1 LGILTIPLDSVTAQ
15 YAELSQSSL
24 PSDATYRTTAGLS
37 GEWLDALQEA
47 IALVDAGGRVREWNK
62 AMTHLSGVTK
72 KDAVGRRLFTLLPA
86 DFEMNLAEPIRQAQS
101 QQLPSEGAFTLRHA
115 DDELFTF
122 QFRVVKPAAENPRG
136 VVLVSLID
144 KSDRD
149 RLRRKLKRQEQLSVI
164 GLLLPGIAHELTGPL
179 ETICA
184 TIDGMLVSTSDP
196 LNEKIEQGL
205 HQIVDEVFRIRT
217 LSNNMI
223 ALAHHQTPPPIFVD
237 AHALLRETVALLEI
251 NLNRRPVCNL
261 RLANGA
267 ALIAGDPLMLRRV
280 FSNLLKTAVDAAGDD
295 AIPLVETSFDG
306 TQSVVIRIEDRGFA
320 RTAKSA
326 RMVMDRL
333 RHAQPA
339 VPGSE
344 AAIFFNK
351 RIIEAHQ
358 GTIKAEDHSSRGTVY
373 TVTLPLQ
380 TDVSPDEEIA

>member
-1 LGILTIPLDSVTAQ
+1 MDILTIPLDSVTAQ
-15 YAELSQSSL
+15 YTDLSQSSFS
-24 PSDATYRTTAGLS
+24 SDAPSRTITGLS
-37 GEWLDALQEA
+37 SEWLDALQEA
-47 IALVDAGGRVREWNK
+47 IALVDAGGRVRDWNK

-72 KDAVGRRLFTLLPA
+72 KDAIGRRLFTLLPA
-86 DFEMNLAEPIRQAQS
+86 DFEVNLAEPIRQAQS
-101 QQLPSEGAFTLRHA
+101 RQLPSEGEFTLRHA

-122 QFRVVKPAAENPRG
+122 QFRVAKPAAENPRG

-164 GLLLPGIAHELTGPL
+164 GMLSPGIAQELSRPL
-179 ETICA
+179 EAICA
-184 TIDGMLVSTSDP
+184 TIDGMLASTSNP
-196 LNEKIEQGL
+196 LDERIEQGL
-205 HQIVDEVFRIRT
+205 HHILDDVFRVRN
-217 LSNNMI
+217 LSHNMI

-237 AHALLRETVALLEI
+237 AHALIRETAALLEI
-251 NLNRRPVCNL
+251 HLNHRPVSNL

-295 AIPLVETSFDG
+295 AIPLLETSFDG

-326 RMVMDRL
+326 RTVRG
-333 RHAQPA
+333 RQRPAQQA
-339 VPGSE
+339 GPGS
-344 AAIFFNK
+344 AAAMFFNK
-351 RIIEAHQ
+351 RIIEAYQ

-380 TDVSPDEEIA
+380 TDVFPDEEVA